1 MHFVTPANGRC
12 TYVRA
17 RDPPTS
23 FPAVRRDA
31 RIRTKLVQREIL
43 GGFVDLDFMDPGRD
57 SAVIA

>member
-1 MHFVTPANGRC
+1 
-12 TYVRA
+12 VRA